1 MFKIAYLDDE
11 DAVIRQFQISTR
23 EKLDIPDIELTDD
36 IDEIILM
43 LKEERYDALIMD
55 YSLNDTK
62 DGINFTGIDVINKVF
77 EELEDF
83 PCFILTSFEETAE
96 EGNINP
102 DMIYSKSDVL
112 EDSARFVRKI
122 ERKIINYQ
130 EKIRSYQRDVAILV
144 QISSE
149 RPLTLD
155 EEEHLIYMD
164 NFLERISSKSGAIP
178 AELKSTK
185 NDQLLK
191 SLIEKTELILEEL
204 ESDE

>member
-36 IDEIILM
+36 IDGIILM
-43 LKEERYDALIMD
+43 LKEEQYDALIMD

-77 EELEDF
+77 EEMEDF

-96 EGNINP
+96 EGNVNP

-112 EDSARFVRKI
+112 QDSARFVRKI

-130 EKIRSYQRDVAILV
+130 EKIKSYQREVAILV
-144 QISSE
+144 QFSSE
-149 RPLTLD
+149 RPLHL
-155 EEEHLIYMD
+155 EEEERLIHMD
-164 NFLERISSKSGAIP
+164 SFLERISSKSGAIP
-178 AELKSTK
+178 EELKSTK
-185 NDQLLK
+185 NNQLIK
-191 SLIEKTELILEEL
+191 SLIEKTEMILEEL

>member
-11 DAVIRQFQISTR
+11 EAVIRQFQISTMN
-23 EKLDIPDIELTDD
+23 KLDIPDIELTDD
-36 IDEIILM
+36 IDGIILM

-112 EDSARFVRKI
+112 GDSARFVRKI

-130 EKIRSYQRDVAILV
+130 EKIQSYQRDVAILV

-149 RPLTLD
+149 RPLKL
-155 EEEHLIYMD
+155 EEEERLIHMD

-178 AELKSTK
+178 EELKSTK

-191 SLIEKTELILEEL
+191 SLIEKTEMILEEL
-204 ESDE
+204 ENDE